1 MENYFELFYKCNQ
14 CFSIDSRN
22 IEPGYLYIAIIG
34 ANFNGNDY
42 IQSALD
48 NGASYCITSVEK
60 SADGKKVFY
69 VDDTLKFLQKLANH
83 HRNRFEIPFI
93 GITGSNGKTTTK
105 ELIVSVLKTKFN
117 VLSTEG
123 NLNNHIGVPLTLLRL
138 NKSHDIAVIEMG
150 ANKPGDIEEL
160 CDIAEPNY
168 GIITNIG
175 LAHLEGFGGY
185 EGVKRTKLA
194 MYRAMIRK
202 NGKIFYNLDDET
214 LATSIPN
221 NIKTNTYSINKSSE
235 LIGQILDSNPF
246 LHFTYTNGG
255 ENSFEVKSKLIGNYN
270 LYNFLCAICIGQY
283 FGVEHEKIIQ
293 GLEAYTPNNNRSQWQ
308 KTNRNTLIID
318 CYNANLTSMKA
329 AILSLSSFKGKKM
342 AIIGDMLELGD
353 ESNHAHHEILTLCLS
368 HEISVI
374 CVGKEFYKQSQIT
387 EKYLNTEALIES
399 ESLKEI
405 SEYTILIKGSRGIG
419 LEKIIPYL

>member
-1 MENYFELFYKCNQ
+1 MENYFELFYKSKQ

-60 SADGKKVFY
+60 FADGKKVFY

-83 HRNRFEIPFI
+83 HRNKFEIPFI

-283 FGVEHEKIIQ
+283 FGVENEKIIY

-308 KTNRNTLIID
+308 KTKRNTLIID

-353 ESNHAHHEILTLCLS
+353 ESNHAHHEILALCLS

-374 CVGKEFYKQSQIT
+374 CVGNEFYKQSQIT

-399 ESLKEI
+399 KSLKEI
-405 SEYTILIKGSRGIG
+405 GEYTILIKGSRGIG